1 MTATLRLRALAG
13 NTAVLLELPP
23 TLDCFFAAGTGF
35 FAAGTGFF
43 AAAGR
48 GFAGGNGLG
57 LEGLAA
63 AGPSGAPAIVR
74 KNFVGGGRRDDSGIM
89 NEPSA

>member
-1 MTATLRLRALAG
+1 MTATLRLRVLAG

-23 TLDCFFAAGTGF
+23 TLDCF